1 MLERVSGWLER
12 AQRRRDERRA
22 RKEKEE
28 RERPPLPAS
37 LEGFKSRYP
46 PVEARLHQPRFDGEY
61 QGVPGVG
68 GLPLWNLR
76 FLPDGRFLNDVTSEG
91 FTNTSNGTWKMLEG
105 RVQMRWARG
114 ARGFG
119 PLDEKALYLVYVGAP
134 GEGKQSTFMQL
145 VRFTPDAE
153 GVRDGG

>member
-28 RERPPLPAS
+28 RERPPLPGS
-37 LEGFKSRYP
+37 LDEFKSRYP
-46 PVEARLHQPRFDGEY
+46 PIEARLEQPRFDGEY
-61 QGVPGVG
+61 QGVPRVG

-76 FLPDGRFLNDVTSEG
+76 FLPDGRFLNDVTSE
-91 FTNTSNGTWKMLEG
+91 TSNGTWKMQEG
-105 RVQMRWARG
+105 RVQMRWAHG

-119 PLDEKALYLVYVGAP
+119 PLDENALYLVYVGAP
-134 GEGKQSTFMQL
+134 GEGKQFSFMQL
-145 VRFTPDAE
+145 VRFKPDAD
-153 GVRDGG
+153 GARDGR